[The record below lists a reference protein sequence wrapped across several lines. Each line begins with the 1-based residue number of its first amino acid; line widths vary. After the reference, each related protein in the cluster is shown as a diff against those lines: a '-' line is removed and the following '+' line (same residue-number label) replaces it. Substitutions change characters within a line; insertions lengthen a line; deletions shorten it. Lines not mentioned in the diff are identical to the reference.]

1 MNTHDVEALI
11 AVIETG
17 SIVGASARLHLTQ
30 PGVTRRVQNLEQA
43 LGVELL
49 DRQSRPLRPTAA
61 GRDAYEWGRRVVRS
75 VEDMAARFATAGDP
89 ASEIRIGIAPA
100 LSDLALRTPVD
111 RLRAAHPK
119 LQLRFSAA
127 WSIPLLARVRS
138 AELDAA
144 AVTLV
149 DGEESTGDLA
159 ATALGTG
166 RVLVVASVDADIP
179 ARPSLDDL
187 AGFPWVVHP
196 DGCSFRALVRDT
208 MLATRL
214 PFEVGGEAFGPEL
227 QLSLVAR
234 GVGLGLISDHNL
246 AASPQRRSVRV
257 ISIRGFRP
265 RARYWLV
272 RRPALGRLDDAVETF
287 GDALAAELRRR
298 QGALGR
304 GSDA

>member
-17 SIVGASARLHLTQ
+17 SIVGASARLHITQ
-30 PGVTRRVQNLEQA
+30 PGVTRRVQNLEQS

-49 DRQSRPLRPTAA
+49 DRQSPPVRPTPA
-61 GRDAYEWGRRVVRS
+61 GRDAYEWGRRVLRS
-75 VEDMAARFATAGDP
+75 VEDMTARFATGADA
-89 ASEIRIGIAPA
+89 ASELRVGIAPA
-100 LSDLALRTPVD
+100 LSELALRTPLD
-111 RLRAAHPK
+111 RLRAAHPR

-149 DGEESTGDLA
+149 DGEECPGDLA

-166 RVLVVASVDADIP
+166 RLLVVASKSADVP

-187 AGFPWVVHP
+187 AGFAWVLHP
-196 DGCSFRALVRDT
+196 EGCSFRALVRDT
-208 MLATRL
+208 MQATRL

-246 AASPQRRSVRV
+246 AASPQ
-257 ISIRGFRP
+257 
-265 RARYWLV
+265 
-272 RRPALGRLDDAVETF
+272 
-287 GDALAAELRRR
+287 
-298 QGALGR
+298 
-304 GSDA
+304 